1 MNVKRIRT
9 IGLVAVAAIVLA
21 ACGNLKNSS
30 FGSTSSS
37 TTTTGTKTTT
47 TTGTADSEFYQGVI
61 KNGRYRTSKSRGV
74 VVSQNDNVM
83 NLKSFESGL
92 LDVSKRSFQRVSMS
106 FKKGSI

>member
-9 IGLVAVAAIVLA
+9 IGLVAMAAIVLA

-30 FGSTSSS
+30 FGSSSSS

-47 TTGTADSEFYQGVI
+47 TTGTTDSEFYQGVI
-61 KNGRYRTSKSRGV
+61 KNGRYRTSKSRGIAA
-74 VVSQNDNVM
+74 SQNDNVM

-92 LDVSKRSFQRVSMS
+92 WDVSEKVCRTIKYVF
-106 FKKGSI
+106 